1 MDWVTKTIGADCL
14 TLLETRIKVT
24 LGLAP
29 SEGCKGRISF
39 ADVLGPS
46 PWLAGGWFLRVSL
59 HILSLLCQSLCSNFP
74 HPRFFFLEGH
84 PSYGMRAHSND
95 LVLT

>member
-14 TLLETRIKVT
+14 TVLETRIKVT

-39 ADVLGPS
+39 AEVLGPS
-46 PWLAGGWFLRVSL
+46 PWLAGGWFLPVSL
-59 HILSLLCQSLCSNFP
+59 PILSLLCQSLCSNSPTPAFV
-74 HPRFFFLEGH
+74 LEGH